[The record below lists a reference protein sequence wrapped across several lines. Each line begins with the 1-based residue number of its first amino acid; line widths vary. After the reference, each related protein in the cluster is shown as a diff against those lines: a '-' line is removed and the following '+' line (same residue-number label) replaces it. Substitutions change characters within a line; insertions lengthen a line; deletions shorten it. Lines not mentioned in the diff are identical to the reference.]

1 MNEQRAAPKV
11 PPLSD
16 DLRRELER
24 RLAEHR
30 ASPASSIPW
39 EKARAR
45 LRERF
50 GA

>member
-1 MNEQRAAPKV
+1 MNEERAAPKV

-24 RLAEHR
+24 RLAQHR
-30 ASPASSIPW
+30 ANPESAIPW
-39 EKARAR
+39 EKARGM

-50 GA
+50 WA